1 MSPAPLFSFLWSEEL
16 ADVQAGLF
24 PSCGLSLLCSWD
36 YRGMSQHQLYW
47 ALRPVTFHC
56 FIPKSINVGFC
67 INTTQRDLFTPLT
80 HAPVPIYHPTT
91 SGKTY
96 LHVLFSICPIPL
108 SLLWQVHVQFLWLSC
123 VCPSLKYFW
132 PIWRFETMYFLRSL
146 LVSAYLLGQPYLLN
160 RSSLFLISEHC
171 SQPPNIFPRLF
182 FFF

>member
-67 INTTQRDLFTPLT
+67 INTTQRDRFTPLT

-91 SGKTY
+91 SGKTCMY
-96 LHVLFSICPIPL
+96 YSPSVPSHCHSYDKFMYNFSDWAVYALLSNIFGLSEGLKQCTFLGLSWFLPTSWANPIYWTGPPF
-108 SLLWQVHVQFLWLSC
+108 S
-123 VCPSLKYFW
+123 
-132 PIWRFETMYFLRSL
+132 
-146 LVSAYLLGQPYLLN
+146 
-160 RSSLFLISEHC
+160 SSLSIVLSPLTY
-171 SQPPNIFPRLF
+171 SPLF